1 MNNNK
6 KTKTHLRSALIF
18 VPEIRLALNTKDV
31 STLSQVLRQIHPVD
45 LADIWNEFAA
55 GEQLTLFKLL
65 PQSRKVELFEELDFS
80 DQKFLLENLEDENL
94 TPVLR
99 EMSSDEKASF
109 VKELS
114 PQLKKKLLTHLR
126 QEEVKK
132 IDVIMKYPANTA
144 ASIMNVDYISLTPQM
159 NARKALETVQNLS
172 RLHRM
177 ENLYAFYV
185 LDEENHLLGG
195 ITLRRLIALPPDT
208 RIAEAMTPVKLI
220 ALSPEMSL
228 EQVAEI
234 FSRYD
239 LNCAPVVDNENKLLG
254 IIVIDDVVDIIN
266 RLNTKEVYEI
276 GKMAAEGGEIISYEK
291 ATIKEL
297 FRRRFGWLVALLVF
311 DFLTGTVL
319 KTFEHALSTVV
330 ALTFFIPML
339 LDTGGNAGAQAS
351 ITIIRGLATGD
362 VNFKNIWRIIK
373 LEILTALLMGLG
385 VGLVAFGRSWLLQRD
400 LLLGITVGFT
410 MFCLIILAISTG
422 IFLPLISKKIGLDPA
437 VLAGPITT
445 SVVDVCGLII
455 YFKVAQVILPV
466 LK

>member
-1 MNNNK
+1 MSNK
-6 KTKTHLRSALIF
+6 KIKNHLRSALIF
-18 VPEIRLALNTKDV
+18 VPEIRLALGKKDIP
-31 STLSQVLRQIHPVD
+31 TTCQLLKQIHPVD
-45 LADIWNEFAA
+45 LADIWEEFSPV
-55 GEQLTLFKLL
+55 EQLTLFKLL
-65 PQSRKVELFEELDFS
+65 PHIRKVELFEELDFK

-99 EMSSDEKASF
+99 EMSSDEKARF

-114 PQLKKKLLTHLR
+114 PQLKKKLLANLR

-132 IDVIMKYPANTA
+132 INVIMEYPENTA
-144 ASIMNVDYISLTPQM
+144 GSVMNMDYISLSPSM

-185 LDEENHLLGG
+185 VDEENKLLGG

-208 RIAEAMTPVKLI
+208 KISEAMSPVNLI

-234 FSRYD
+234 FTRYD
-239 LNCAPVVDNENKLLG
+239 LNCAPVVDRDNKLLG

-266 RLNTKEVYEI
+266 RLNTKQVYEI
-276 GKMAAEGGEIISYEK
+276 GKMTAEGGEIISYEK
-291 ATIKEL
+291 ATVKEL
-297 FRRRFGWLVALLVF
+297 FRRRFGWLVILLVF

-319 KTFEHALSTVV
+319 KNFEQALSAVV

-339 LDTGGNAGAQAS
+339 LDTGGNAGAQTS

-362 VNFKNIWRIIK
+362 VNFKNIWRVIK
-373 LEILTALLMGLG
+373 LEILTALTMGLG
-385 VGLVAFGRSWLLQRD
+385 VGVVAFLRSWLLQHD
-400 LLLGITVGFT
+400 LLLAVAVGLT
-410 MFCLIILAISTG
+410 MFCLIILAIATG
-422 IFLPLISKKIGLDPA
+422 IFLPLFSKKIGLDPA

-455 YFKVAQVILPV
+455 YFKIAQAILPA